1 MQGVIINGLTQANY
15 FSQAIDESAD
25 STDTA
30 QMCVYVRYFDG
41 KEFREL
47 LLSLIP
53 LEGHATGDIVF
64 TKVAELFKPHSLSFE
79 KVKLMVT
86 DGAPAT
92 VGKHRGPVSRLK
104 ELTPKCMDHIASSTS
119 VLLCQAHW

>member
-15 FSQAIDESAD
+15 FPQAVDESTD

-30 QMCVYVRYFDG
+30 QLCVYVTFDG
-41 KEFREL
+41 KEFREE

-53 LEGHATGDIVF
+53 LEGHTTGDIVF
-64 TKVAELFKPHSLSFE
+64 TKLAELFKPHSLSFE

-86 DGAPAT
+86 D
-92 VGKHRGPVSRLK
+92 VGQRW
-104 ELTPKCMDHIASSTS
+104 ESTED
-119 VLLCQAHW
+119 W